1 MLQHQQWAGS
11 SSLARGASALHA
23 AAARAVDDGPREHTQ
38 AALANNRFSAW
49 QLALGT
55 AHAAEELALGAGA
68 PRLAHVLQWLPSLGP
83 YADAASAP
91 SFVGYHDQ
99 AYALVALTHAL
110 TDYGAQRCG
119 SNATALA
126 GELRALNATL
136 SATLEDGDSAMAA
149 AAADALLLCGGGGGG
164 DDDGD
169 GASPALVERS
179 EAAPAGGVGPP
190 PLPPHEHADAVR
202 VALDH
207 LFASQRARRRL
218 GTDDGARP
226 DHMHATPVAASR
238 WWRPDSWLVCYEGF
252 IIKST

>member
-1 MLQHQQWAGS
+1 
-11 SSLARGASALHA
+11 
-23 AAARAVDDGPREHTQ
+23 
-38 AALANNRFSAW
+38 
-49 QLALGT
+49 
-55 AHAAEELALGAGA
+55 
-68 PRLAHVLQWLPSLGP
+68 VLQWLPSLGP